1 MINAANAYY
10 HRGVRSNALGPSIT
24 LAMPNRLHAKILR
37 TGNHHLLLADLLVI
51 VTAPFVALALRVEN
65 PGEFVLY
72 LHATLVLSCLRLIW
86 YLLIFHFAGLYNRYW
101 RYASVDE
108 IMALASASILA
119 WVVGVI
125 VFFALL
131 EPLGVL
137 PPGFPRSIPVI
148 DGAFTLLGVGMSRLA
163 LRMAFGPG
171 ARREK
176 GGKVQRVLVAG
187 AGVAGSLTVKE
198 LKGEAGIGIEPVAF
212 VDDDPHKQG
221 LSIHGVPVLGS
232 LGEIAGIVKEQNIDE
247 VFVAMPSAPGRV
259 VRKVFEACMGAGVR
273 VKTMPGLF
281 EILGGTAGGTAI
293 RDIDIDDILRRGVV
307 TSDFESVRHLLNGR
321 RLLVTGAGDSIG
333 AELCRQILHCGPSEV
348 VLVEMGENY
357 LFAIDAEL
365 RKMCRDSGI
374 GTAIR
379 AVVADIR
386 DRARM
391 DEVFRTSRPQI
402 VYHAAAH
409 KHVGLM
415 EQNISEAVM
424 NNVLGT
430 KTMVDL
436 AVAHNLERFVLISS
450 DKAVNPSTV
459 MGATKRVAELLV
471 LDAAV
476 RTNVIFVTVRFGNVL
491 ESRGSVVPIFKDQIA
506 MGGPVTVTSPDA
518 TRFFMTISEAVQ
530 LVLHAGT
537 MGAGG
542 EVFILDMGEPVRIV
556 DLARDLIQLS
566 GYEAGKDIEIVFTG
580 LRQGEKLHEEL
591 FRESERIERSAHAKI
606 FVTRNMQPPS
616 GGEVGRLAE
625 DVATL
630 IASAHNGNEAD
641 VRDLL
646 RQIVPDF
653 IPAVS

>member
-1 MINAANAYY
+1 M
-10 HRGVRSNALGPSIT
+10 SLT
-24 LAMPNRLHAKILR
+24 MPNRLYAKILR
-37 TGNHHLLLADLLVI
+37 TGNSHLLLADLLVI
-51 VTAPFVALALRVEN
+51 GIAPVVALALRAEN
-65 PGEFVLY
+65 SGEFVLY
-72 LHATLVLSCLRLIW
+72 LHPALVLSCARLIW
-86 YLLIFHFAGLYNRYW
+86 YGLIFYFAGLYNRYW

-119 WVVGVI
+119 WVVGVV

-131 EPLGVL
+131 EPLHVL

-148 DGAFTLLGVGMSRLA
+148 DGAFTILGVAMSRLA
-163 LRMAFGPG
+163 LRMAFRPG
-171 ARREK
+171 VRRVK
-176 GGKVQRVLVAG
+176 GGKLRRVLVVG

-198 LKGEAGIGIEPVAF
+198 LKGQVGVDIEPVAF

-232 LGEIAGIVKEQNIDE
+232 LGEIAGVVKEQNIDE
-247 VFVAMPSAPGRV
+247 VLVAMPSASGRV
-259 VRKVFEACMGAGVR
+259 LRNVIEGCWAAGVP

-281 EILGGTAGGTAI
+281 EIVGGTAGVTAI
-293 RDIDIDDILRRGVV
+293 RDIEIDDLLRRGAV

-321 RLLVTGAGDSIG
+321 RLLVTGAGGSIG
-333 AELCRQILHCGPSEV
+333 AELCRQILHCGPSEL
-348 VLVEMGENY
+348 VLVELGENY

-365 RKMCRDSGI
+365 RKMCSDSGI
-374 GTAIR
+374 GSAIR
-379 AVVADIR
+379 PVVADIR
-386 DRARM
+386 DRVRM
-391 DEVFRTSRPQI
+391 DEVFRTCRPEI

-409 KHVGLM
+409 KHVRLM
-415 EQNISEAVM
+415 EQNICEAVT

-436 AVAHNLERFVLISS
+436 AVAHNLERFVFISS

-471 LDAAV
+471 QGAALETKRV
-476 RTNVIFVTVRFGNVL
+476 FVTVRFGNVL
-491 ESRGSVVPIFKDQIA
+491 GSNGSVVPVFKNQIA

-530 LVLHAGT
+530 LVLQAGT

-556 DLARDLIQLS
+556 DLARDLIRLS
-566 GYEAGKDIEIVFTG
+566 GYEAGKDIEIVYTG
-580 LRQGEKLHEEL
+580 LTAGEKLHEEL
-591 FRESERIERSAHAKI
+591 FRESERIERSDRADI
-606 FVTRNMQPPS
+606 FVSRNMEPAS
-616 GGEVGRLAE
+616 GGDAGRLAE

-630 IASAHNGNEAD
+630 LASAHNGNEAE

-646 RQIVPDF
+646 RQIVPESSPSL
-653 IPAVS
+653 IPRVP